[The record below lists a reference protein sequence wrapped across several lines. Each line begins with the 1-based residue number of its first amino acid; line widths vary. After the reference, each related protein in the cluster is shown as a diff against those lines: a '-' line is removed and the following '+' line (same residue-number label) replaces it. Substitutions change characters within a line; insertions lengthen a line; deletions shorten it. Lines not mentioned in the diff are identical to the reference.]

1 VPDGAGGFFLFL
13 FESFAARALLG
24 SLVAVLLVEVLLR
37 RDVVRSVIGRR
48 LLLVM
53 PFVAAAVL
61 AVVSAGNDFLP
72 NVWINTDRLVGAG
85 ALMDVLGD
93 VQRIG
98 GSVDLL
104 VAGYLLVVGVLI
116 TRRLAGVARV
126 HALRRRS
133 PLAAPRIRRRAL
145 PLAVQAGIT
154 PPQVRLRPR
163 CPGGAFTAGIRRP
176 WIAVDPDLLAT
187 LDEAELD
194 ALLAH
199 EMAHIRRRD
208 PLLTLLT
215 GLSRDVTFFLP
226 GLHLA
231 TCWLRREQEEA
242 ADDLAARC
250 TRRPGALASTILKV
264 WESQTAARQLGAACA
279 VVSSTAAVTLWP
291 GLGGGRNAQPHV
303 VVRVQRLISPLHGLS
318 HRPRRR
324 DVGLS
329 VTVLTVAVMIGLLLP
344 AWTARMLHNDGVLLQ
359 VLSSPTT
366 ATLESPAFATFRATA
381 PAAVGTQRSR
391 PVAAAADATDD
402 GLLCPCIESAAQ
414 LRAGTPATVDASPS
428 HLVWASDGQRAW
440 ELQQLHDR
448 ARLRVDSELI
458 TFRGGMRE
466 VGFFT
471 VSRSVTER

>member
-1 VPDGAGGFFLFL
+1 MPDGAGGFFLFL

-61 AVVSAGNDFLP
+61 AVVSADNGFLP
-72 NVWINTDRLVGAG
+72 NVWIDTDRLVGAG

-104 VAGYLLVVGVLI
+104 VAGYLLVVGLMI
-116 TRRLAGVARV
+116 TRRLAGVVRV

-133 PLAAPRIRRRAL
+133 PLAPPRIRRRAL
-145 PLAVQAGIT
+145 TLAVQAGIT
-154 PPQVRLRPR
+154 PPQIRLRAR

-264 WESQTAARQLGAACA
+264 WESQTAGRRVVGACA
-279 VVSSTAAVTLWP
+279 AVSSTVQWP
-291 GLGGGRNAQPHV
+291 GLGLGRTTQPHV
-303 VVRVQRLISPLHGLS
+303 VVRVQRLISPPHGLS

-344 AWTARMLHNDGVLLQ
+344 AWTARLLHNDGVLLQ
-359 VLSSPTT
+359 VLPSPSSATT
-366 ATLESPAFATFRATA
+366 ESPAFATFRATA
-381 PAAVGTQRSR
+381 PVAGVTQRSR
-391 PVAAAADATDD
+391 SAASAVADVTDD
-402 GLLCPCIESAAQ
+402 GLLCPCIESTAQ
-414 LRAGTPATVDASPS
+414 LRAGTHATAGAAPS
-428 HLVWASDGQRAW
+428 HLVWAGDGQRAW
-440 ELQQLHDR
+440 ELQKLHDR
-448 ARLRVDSELI
+448 ARLRVDDELI

-471 VSRSVTER
+471 VSRNATER